1 VAVGP
6 QPGYFRHMNEESGAH
21 PFLVFGY
28 AAPDTTDETRRA
40 MTELA
45 MLLSAFASL
54 DIAVSP
60 LQSYDRV
67 TQLIHKGKLDLAWV
81 SPIPYIALVRKQSVV
96 PLVSPFRGGPNYHGG
111 IIVSAQSSLNG
122 LPSLLGTRA
131 AWVDRH
137 SAAGFVI
144 PRLELAAA
152 GLDVKTAF
160 SSQRFYGS
168 HEAVTRAVATGA
180 ADFGATFV
188 RLSSN
193 GAVVGGPWSSMPGLE
208 ASLRIFATF
217 GEIPPDVIVASA
229 ALHPDVR
236 ERVRNAMLSVEQDPR
251 GKQLLSA
258 VFGAEGLRLAT
269 TEGYEE
275 LRNAALLAMEEQLL
289 EIAPPPKP
297 A

>member
-1 VAVGP
+1 
-6 QPGYFRHMNEESGAH
+6 MNEASGEK

-28 AAPDTTDETRRA
+28 SAPDTTDEMRRS

-60 LQSYDRV
+60 LPSYDRV

-81 SPIPYIALVRKQSVV
+81 SPIPYIALVRSESVV
-96 PLVSPFRGGPNYHGG
+96 PLVSPYRGGTNYHGAL
-111 IIVSAQSSLNG
+111 IVSSQSKLTG
-122 LPSLLGTRA
+122 LESLLGTRA

-144 PRLELAAA
+144 PRLELVAA

-168 HEAVTRAVATGA
+168 HEAVARAVAVGA

-188 RLSSN
+188 RLSQN
-193 GAVVGGPWSSMPGLE
+193 GAVVGGPWKAMPGLE

-217 GEIPPDVIVASA
+217 GEIPPDVIAASA
-229 ALHPDVR
+229 SLQPDIR
-236 ERVRNAMLSVEQDPR
+236 ERIRSALLSLERDPR
-251 GKQLLSA
+251 GAQLLSA
-258 VFGAEGLRLAT
+258 VFGADALRPAT
-269 TEGYEE
+269 TQGYEE
-275 LRNAALLAMEEQLL
+275 LRAAALAAKEDHLL
-289 EIAPPPKP
+289 EIEPPPKP